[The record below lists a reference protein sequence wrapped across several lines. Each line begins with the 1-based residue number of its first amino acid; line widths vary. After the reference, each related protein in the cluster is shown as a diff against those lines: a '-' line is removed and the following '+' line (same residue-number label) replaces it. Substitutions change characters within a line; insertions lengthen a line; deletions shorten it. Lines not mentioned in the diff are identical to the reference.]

1 MYVCIGLS
9 NPQGEPSLTPA
20 AVSEEPIGFWAV
32 AQAHPERL
40 AVVEASGRS
49 ISYGELAELTNR
61 FAHLLAGMGS
71 QLVVMTPNCIE
82 HVALGLAAYQ
92 SGIRWTPVSWR
103 AAPRELAHVL
113 ADSEASVLAAH
124 ERAAA
129 AFEASDAQVA
139 VPHKLLLSGAPPS
152 EPPPARPLATR
163 SQAEG
168 RFLAARSLAGGR
180 SLAARSLAARPL
192 AEGWQSL
199 EEAARTQPPTRPE
212 HPRTGSVMLYT
223 SGTTGRP
230 KGVRR
235 RLPDRHPDESAA
247 KSVRL
252 LRFFGIEAHGGN
264 VHLCA
269 APLHHAAAGVWVSLS
284 LHMGHGVVLMDG
296 WDEIGALELI
306 ERRRVTHTHMVPTM
320 FVRLLRLDEETR
332 SAYDTSS
339 LRWVVHAAAPCP
351 VEVKRRMLDWWGDC
365 IYEYYAATEGG
376 GTLVGP
382 EEWRRHPGT
391 VGKPWPGS
399 EVIVADSEDL
409 EGRRLAAG
417 EVGTVYMRQVRAAPF
432 EYHNDPS
439 GTQAVRH
446 PNNSSGAQ
454 AARAGGLTGEDAYAA
469 EGDLGTQA
477 ARAGGLTG
485 EDAYAAGGESGAQ
498 AARSGGFFT
507 AGDVGYF
514 NEDGYLFLVDRAADV
529 IVTGGVNVYPAEVEA
544 ALAECPLVAD
554 AAVFGVPSED
564 LGEEIK
570 AVVCLSEGVE
580 PDEDARAG
588 ILAFLRGRI
597 SSRSRPHSLD
607 FAECLPRDDAGKLNR
622 RSLRDPY
629 WQGRPRRI

>member
-1 MYVCIGLS
+1 MHICIGLS
-9 NPQGEPSLTPA
+9 NPQGEPSPPPA
-20 AVSEEPIGFWAV
+20 DAASAASEETIGFWAV
-32 AQAHPERL
+32 AQADPERL

-61 FAHLLAGMGS
+61 FAHLLEGMGS

-92 SGIRWTPVSWR
+92 AGVRWTPVSWR
-103 AAPRELAHVL
+103 AAPSELAHVL

-129 AFEASDAQVA
+129 AFEASDAQAA
-139 VPHKLLLSGAPPS
+139 VPHKLLLGGAPSS
-152 EPPPARPLATR
+152 EQQPARPL
-163 SQAEG
+163 
-168 RFLAARSLAGGR
+168 
-180 SLAARSLAARPL
+180 P
-192 AEGWQSL
+192 EGWQSL
-199 EEAARTQPPTRPE
+199 EEAARSQPPGRPE
-212 HPRTGSVMLYT
+212 HPRTGSVMFYT

-252 LRFFGIEAHGGN
+252 LRFFGIEPHGGN
-264 VHLCA
+264 VHLCV

-284 LHMGHGVVLMDG
+284 LHMGHGVVLMEG
-296 WDEIGALELI
+296 WDEVGALELI

-320 FVRLLRLDEETR
+320 FVRLLRLGEEAR

-382 EEWRRHPGT
+382 EEWRQHPGT

-399 EVIVADSEDL
+399 EVIVADD
-409 EGRRLAAG
+409 GGGRLAAG
-417 EVGTVYMRQVRAAPF
+417 EVGAVYMRQVRAAPF
-432 EYHNDPS
+432 GYHNDPS
-439 GTQAVRH
+439 A
-446 PNNSSGAQ
+446 
-454 AARAGGLTGEDAYAA
+454 
-469 EGDLGTQA
+469 TQA
-477 ARAGGLTG
+477 ARA
-485 EDAYAAGGESGAQ
+485 
-498 AARSGGFFT
+498 GGFFT

-564 LGEEIK
+564 LGEEIR

-580 PDEDARAG
+580 ADEDARAG
-588 ILAFLRGRI
+588 ILAFLSGRI
-597 SSRSRPHSLD
+597 SSRSRPHFLD
-607 FAECLPRDDAGKLNR
+607 FAESLPRDDAGKLNR

-629 WQGRPRRI
+629 WEGRSRRI